1 MNKSIK
7 RDHGEQIGLLSAV
20 SIGIGGMVGG
30 AIFAVLGISAA
41 LAGGAMPIAFCAGG
55 LVALSTSY
63 SYAKLSVAFPDRGG
77 TVSFINRAFGHGL
90 FSGGMNNMLLLSYA
104 VVLALYAAAFGGYGA
119 TFFASAQQLVAKHV
133 LLSGAVVVLTL
144 LNIKGAE
151 AVLRTE
157 NSINA
162 AKLGILLLFV
172 AAAFAGGLDYANMAD
187 STWVGPVQIVA
198 GAMIIFVNY
207 EGFEL
212 ISNAAP
218 DIRDP
223 HKTIPAAHYIS
234 VGIVILLYI
243 LIAMAGLGVLG
254 AGGLAGA
261 SEYALAAAARKVLG
275 SPGFTLMAVAALLAT
290 ASAINATF
298 YSSSRITYTMAEA
311 DEAPHFLET
320 LFLGQPVVGLLLLS
334 LSTLLVANLVN
345 LNAIST
351 MASSGFLLIFAAVN
365 AANFRLARETGSS
378 RLISG
383 LALFLCLGALAAI
396 CMQVWS
402 SPETRSHL
410 WILAAMV
417 ALSFGLELGYKAIAR
432 PKEKAPAMSGR

>member
-1 MNKSIK
+1 MDNSIK
-7 RDHGEQIGLLSAV
+7 RDDGEQIGLFSAV

-63 SYAKLSVAFPDRGG
+63 SYARLSVTFPNRGG
-77 TVSFINRAFGHGL
+77 TVSFINQAFGHGL
-90 FSGGMNNMLLLSYA
+90 FSGSMNNMLLLSYA

-119 TFFASAQQLVAKHV
+119 TFFAPDQQVMAKHV
-133 LLSGAVVVLTL
+133 LLSGAVLVLTL

-157 NSINA
+157 NSING

-172 AAAFAGGLDYANMAD
+172 AVAFAGGLEYANMEA

-218 DIRDP
+218 DIRNP
-223 HKTIPAAHYIS
+223 HRTIPAAHYIS

-243 LIAMAGLGVLG
+243 LISMAGLGVMG
-254 AGGLAGA
+254 AAGLAGA
-261 SEYALAAAARKVLG
+261 SEYALAAAAEKVLG
-275 SPGFTLMAVAALLAT
+275 SLGFTLMAVAALLAT

-298 YSSSRITYTMAEA
+298 YSASRITYTMAEA

-320 LFLGQPVVGLLLLS
+320 LFMGQPVTGLLLLS
-334 LSTLLVANLVN
+334 LSTLLVANLVD

-351 MASSGFLLIFAAVN
+351 MASSGFLLIFAVVN
-365 AANFRLARETGSS
+365 AANIRLAEATKGS

-383 LALFLCLGALAAI
+383 LALLLCLGALAAI

-402 SPETRSHL
+402 SPATRSHL

-417 ALSFGLELGYKAIAR
+417 GFSFGLEFAYRACSR
-432 PKEKAPAMSGR
+432 ER